1 MALNDNQKKF
11 IELSV
16 TGMKP
21 TEMAKEIGV
30 SRQMIYKYMNNEEI
44 KSEVDRRIA
53 EIKLQANKNLG
64 TKINRYIDEL
74 EHIAFTSESEKIK
87 SDALQYLIDRVLG
100 KSTTK
105 IESNAS
111 DKEVGS
117 PVDLDGE
124 MKDLDNVVDFEKV
137 KAK

>member
-111 DKEVGS
+111 DKEVSG
-117 PVDLDGE
+117 PVDLDNE
-124 MKDLDNVVDFEKV
+124 LQDLDNVVDFEKV